1 MSKYN
6 FDTWL
11 NSQKCLDLSEIM
23 VNGFDVISDAELIAN
38 GFRKEEQGFSKEEC
52 EIFSIRVKTLMTLL
66 KYKVKDVRVSE
77 SDWQLFKVFCKELVD
92 KKQMDKEILDQF

>member
-23 VNGFDVISDAELIAN
+23 ANGFDVISDAELIAN

-52 EIFSIRVKTLMTLL
+52 EIFSIRVKSARMAN
-66 KYKVKDVRVSE
+66 VC
-77 SDWQLFKVFCKELVD
+77 VFVWIRTHYVNPYTKR
-92 KKQMDKEILDQF
+92 KIFNGPSF